1 MIKRTKI
8 SGGGVLLESI
18 KNILLIVSY
27 TLLKMEVQS
36 TSNNGLHSSR
46 VVVLC

>member
-1 MIKRTKI
+1 MLIKRVKI
-8 SGGGVLLESI
+8 RGGGVLLEVI
-18 KNILLIVSY
+18 FYILLIVS
-27 TLLKMEVQS
+27 TRLNLEVQS